1 EVNVGGAFFERGEDD
16 GVNQLDDRRHLGV
29 TRQAVQIENLFAL
42 IGLFDHLDAKAFG
55 RPTQDAL
62 RSVAFAQNGLDRAP
76 RRHLDF
82 ERDAQL
88 SLQFVEQHEV
98 RRVGHRDDHVAV
110 FAAQRHEFVPQ
121 HQIHRERLDERIIHG
136 VIFQLNEI
144 QAISLSQSL
153 GHCPLGLFVL
163 PVFDDLF
170 WRRHSFYLLPFT
182 FYLLPSSKMGL
193 MGLMGL
199 MCLLVSLS
207 LSLSV
212 PCLSVSVS
220 LSLWPFLLKP
230 RPCWPSA
237 ATAGRSPAGSFSLPP
252 PSPPPSSSP

>member
-1 EVNVGGAFFERGEDD
+1 
-16 GVNQLDDRRHLGV
+16 
-29 TRQAVQIENLFAL
+29 
-42 IGLFDHLDAKAFG
+42 
-55 RPTQDAL
+55 
-62 RSVAFAQNGLDRAP
+62 
-76 RRHLDF
+76 
-82 ERDAQL
+82 
-88 SLQFVEQHEV
+88 EQHEV

-153 GHCPLGLFVL
+153 GHCALGLFVL
-163 PVFDDLF
+163 PVFDNLF

-182 FYLLPSSKMGL
+182 FYLLLKWDL
-193 MGLMGL
+193 WDLW
-199 MCLLVSLS
+199 VSLS

-212 PCLSVSVS
+212 PCLSVS

-237 ATAGRSPAGSFSLPP
+237 ATAGRSPAGS
-252 PSPPPSSSP
+252 